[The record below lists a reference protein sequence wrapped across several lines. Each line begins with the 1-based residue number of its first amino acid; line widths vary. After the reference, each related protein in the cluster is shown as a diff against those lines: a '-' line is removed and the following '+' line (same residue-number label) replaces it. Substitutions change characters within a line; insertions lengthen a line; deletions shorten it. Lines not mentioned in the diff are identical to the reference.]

1 MNNRSDTKVLVV
13 DDEEIII
20 DLVTSLLT
28 SIGCQVSGTARNG
41 EEAVRLFQETSPDL
55 VLLDFMMPGLSGL
68 ETLKQIRALDG
79 RAEVVMLTAVDHN
92 AVSDDC
98 LLAGA
103 RDFVRKDL
111 QAEDLLKR
119 LTGLLDKV
127 SG

>member
-1 MNNRSDTKVLVV
+1 
-13 DDEEIII
+13 
-20 DLVTSLLT
+20 
-28 SIGCQVSGTARNG
+28 
-41 EEAVRLFQETSPDL
+41 
-55 VLLDFMMPGLSGL
+55 MPGLSGL

>member
-41 EEAVRLFQETSPDL
+41 EEAVRLYQETSPDL